1 MTLFEKLYLQHI
13 LVIATLNGLDF
24 FHWYLLKCKNV
35 IEQSELMS
43 GLVSVAKGNGS
54 RKVTFFTMLLQFCK
68 SKF

>member
-1 MTLFEKLYLQHI
+1 LQHI

-24 FHWYLLKCKNV
+24 FHCFLLKCKNV

-54 RKVTFFTMLLQFCK
+54 RKVTIFTMLLQFCK